1 LSFAV
6 PVAIPLRKAV
16 ASTVTKPTKKEGQL
30 LFEHGLDG
38 RADVRPQSILD
49 RVKPGFPGQ

>member
-1 LSFAV
+1 M